1 MPSCGSNGVI
11 HDIGGTN
18 SAANGIND
26 RGQIVGASLTAS
38 ESFHAVLWQ
47 GGVIYDLGTL
57 GGESSTAFAI
67 NNRGQVVGESQ
78 TAAGDTQRLPVEARD
93 HTGGAFTCSV
103 AGSINN
109 RGQVVGANF
118 ITSSGQSRAFVWQD
132 GVMTALDES
141 DGSSSALGI
150 NARGDIAGQILPTGA
165 VLWAR

>member
-1 MPSCGSNGVI
+1 M
-11 HDIGGTN
+11 
-18 SAANGIND
+18 
-26 RGQIVGASLTAS
+26 
-38 ESFHAVLWQ
+38 
-47 GGVIYDLGTL
+47 YDLGTL

-78 TAAGDTQRLPVEARD
+78 TAAGDTHAFLWENGVMQDLGTV
-93 HTGGAFTCSV
+93 GGAFTFSV
-103 AGSINN
+103 TGSINN

-118 ITSSGQSRAFVWQD
+118 TSSGQSRAFAWQD

-150 NARGDIAGQILPTGA
+150 NARGGITGHLLPTGA